1 MAKGGLGSGLGSLFE
16 QNAADPASGVQ
27 SVRISEIEQN
37 RSQPRKRFDD
47 ELIELLLQFK
57 WWDRSIDEIEC
68 LMPILSCG
76 DMAKVRKELKARL

>member
-37 RSQPRKRFDD
+37 RSQPRKRR
-47 ELIELLLQFK
+47 LWLRHKLLPIPGLRWKRSLLLRQN
-57 WWDRSIDEIEC
+57 
-68 LMPILSCG
+68 P
-76 DMAKVRKELKARL
+76 LKKSLNLLLLRIPL